1 MFKQPQYQNLGSAS
15 QSTSRVMASIPST
28 PTYFLAPS
36 CDFPADGLIALGS
49 IIVHPKTPQKSLNH
63 RDNQRVAVPA
73 NDLQESFKDNWE
85 DVIKTARHN
94 KVALWA
100 SFLQMILGFGTGV
113 SVGVKQGRDDIYK
126 FRQLETKFF
135 EPDAAYIENS
145 LKAEGV
151 IAYISATRCKKPVY
165 MITGVKIARGASVTS
180 KTLKGYEAMLK
191 VGFDGTTLTG
201 VPISGGPKVETN
213 STKEREVKFDNGSDY
228 VFAYRV
234 VKIQLSEDGNVKGH
248 KDYVKGALFGTDEG
262 TNSKKDLVGWGMEQL
277 IAASEEL
284 QNNAVVSEA
293 YEDGQTVIDIRD
305 RIKVKRKFKRSEHS
319 VQTNNTNN

>member
-1 MFKQPQYQNLGSAS
+1 
-15 QSTSRVMASIPST
+15 MASIPST

-63 RDNQRVAVPA
+63 RYNQRVAVPA
-73 NDLQESFKDNWE
+73 DDLQESFKDNWE
-85 DVIKTARHN
+85 DVIKTGRHN
-94 KVALWA
+94 KGTLWA
-100 SFLQMILGFGTGV
+100 SFLQMILGFGTDV

-126 FRQLETKFF
+126 FRQLETKCF
-135 EPDAAYIENS
+135 EPDTAYIENS

-165 MITGVKIARGASVTS
+165 MVTGVKIARGASVTS
-180 KTLKGYEAMLK
+180 KTLKGYEAMIK

-201 VPISGGPKVETN
+201 VPISGGPKFETN
-213 STKEREVKFDNGSDY
+213 NTKEREVKFDNGSDY

-234 VKIQLSEDGNVKGH
+234 VKIQLSGDGNVKGH

-262 TNSKKDLVGWGMEQL
+262 TNSKKGLVGWGMEEL

-293 YEDGQTVIDIRD
+293 YEDGQTVVVAFE
-305 RIKVKRKFKRSEHS
+305 KP
-319 VQTNNTNN
+319 

>member
-1 MFKQPQYQNLGSAS
+1 
-15 QSTSRVMASIPST
+15 MASIPST

-73 NDLQESFKDNWE
+73 DDLQESFKDNWE
-85 DVIKTARHN
+85 DAIKTARHN
-94 KVALWA
+94 KVTLWA
-100 SFLQMILGFGTGV
+100 SFLQMILGFGTDV

-135 EPDAAYIENS
+135 EPNAAYIENS

-151 IAYISATRCKKPVY
+151 VAYISATRFKKPVY
-165 MITGVKIARGASVTS
+165 MVTGVKVARGASVTS
-180 KTLKGYEAMLK
+180 KTLNGYEAMLK
-191 VGFDGTTLTG
+191 AGIDGTTLTG

-213 STKEREVKFDNGSDY
+213 STKEQEVKFDNGSDY

-234 VKIQLSEDGNVKGH
+234 VKIQLSKDGNVKGH

-262 TNSKKDLVGWGMEQL
+262 MSNKEDLVGWGMEQL
-277 IAASEEL
+277 IGASEEL
-284 QNNAVVSEA
+284 QNNVVVSEA
-293 YEDGQTVIDIRD
+293 YEDGQTVIVAFG
-305 RIKVKRKFKRSEHS
+305 KP
-319 VQTNNTNN
+319 